1 MRNIKTLEY
10 GFSNKEFEIRIE
22 KAQELLYENKLDA
35 LLMTIPANLRYFTGI
50 DTHFWESPTRPWF
63 LVIPL
68 SRDPIAVIPE
78 IGEKLFRKTFVKDI
92 YTWPSP
98 NLKGDDITPLKS
110 ILETLPNRFGSIG
123 AELGK
128 EMSIRMPA
136 LDFGLLQD
144 NFNFDIVDG
153 APLIW
158 TLRSVKSFNEI
169 KKIEKVA
176 QIVSEVFE
184 ILPTITSA
192 NDSERDVSN
201 KVKREILTRGADNV
215 PYLPVVS
222 GSGGV
227 SQIIG
232 NPTNK
237 LISTGDFLFIDTG
250 ATFDGY
256 FCDFDRN
263 FIVGT
268 APDELKRANE
278 ILWHATEEGI
288 RNLVP
293 GAKTKDIWK
302 KINKKI
308 EDFGFMIQG
317 DGRYGHG
324 VGLQLTEPPSISSF
338 DNSTIQENMV
348 LTIEPSLEYKP
359 GKLIVHEEN
368 IFVSK
373 DGPVLLTKRAPKELP
388 SISLF

>member
-1 MRNIKTLEY
+1 MRNAKTLEH
-10 GFSNKEFEIRIE
+10 GFSNEEFEIRIGR
-22 KAQELLYENKLDA
+22 AQELLYENKLDA
-35 LLMTIPANLRYFTGI
+35 LLMTIPANFRYFTGI
-50 DTHFWESPTRPWF
+50 DTNFWESPTRPWF
-63 LVIPL
+63 LVVPL

-78 IGEKLFRKTFVKDI
+78 IGEKLFKKTFVKDI

-98 NLKGDDITPLKS
+98 NIKGDDITPLKS

-128 EMSIRMPA
+128 EMGIRMPA
-136 LDFGLLQD
+136 SDFVLLKE
-144 NFNFDIVDG
+144 NINFDIVDG
-153 APLIW
+153 SSLIW
-158 TLRSVKSFNEI
+158 TLRTVKSFNEI

-184 ILPTITSA
+184 ILPTVISA
-192 NDSERDVSN
+192 DDSERDVSN
-201 KVKREILTRGADNV
+201 KVKIEILKRGADNV

-222 GSGGV
+222 GVGGV

-237 LISTGDFLFIDTG
+237 LISKGDFLFMDAG
-250 ATFDGY
+250 ATYDGY

-278 ILWHATEEGI
+278 VLWHATEEGI
-288 RNLVP
+288 KNLVP
-293 GAKTKDIWK
+293 GAKTKDVWK

-338 DNSTIQENMV
+338 DNAIIQENMV
-348 LTIEPSLEYKP
+348 LTVEPSLEYKP
-359 GKLIVHEEN
+359 GKIMVHEEN

-388 SISLF
+388 LIS